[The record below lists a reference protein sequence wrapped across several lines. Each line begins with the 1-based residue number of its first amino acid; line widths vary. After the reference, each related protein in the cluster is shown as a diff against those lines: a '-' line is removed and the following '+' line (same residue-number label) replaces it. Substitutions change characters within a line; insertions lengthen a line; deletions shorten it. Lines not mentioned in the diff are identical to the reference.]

1 MRSVRLHHQLYSAEA
16 IPWIPYLIDQ
26 ASRGAFPEEQIYAVH
41 DRSTWGTGMQHSV
54 WCREEQ
60 AFETQE
66 EAFAL
71 AADLPPV
78 FGELF
83 ADASDWEVCAEW
95 QAGAA
100 DPVENQ
106 AVVSDI
112 PTLVLSGRYDPVTP
126 PAGGRLAAETL
137 SNSFFY
143 EFPTL
148 AHGAMRSNKCAL
160 QIGLQFLD
168 DPTTEPDAS
177 CLDELGS
184 PEFQ

>member
-1 MRSVRLHHQLYSAEA
+1 MPR
-16 IPWIPYLIDQ
+16 PT
-26 ASRGAFPEEQIYAVH
+26 GAPGAPACTTL
-41 DRSTWGTGMQHSV
+41 SGAAKSMS
-54 WCREEQ
+54 
-60 AFETQE
+60 FESQE

-83 ADASDWEVCAEW
+83 ADALDWDVCAAW

-126 PAGGRLAAETL
+126 PDSGRLAAETL
-137 SNSFFY
+137 TNSFFY
-143 EFPTL
+143 EFPYL
-148 AHGAMRSNKCAL
+148 AHGAMRSDRCAL

-168 DPTTEPDAS
+168 DPTTEPDTL
-177 CLDELGS
+177 CLDQLPS
-184 PEFQ
+184 PDFR